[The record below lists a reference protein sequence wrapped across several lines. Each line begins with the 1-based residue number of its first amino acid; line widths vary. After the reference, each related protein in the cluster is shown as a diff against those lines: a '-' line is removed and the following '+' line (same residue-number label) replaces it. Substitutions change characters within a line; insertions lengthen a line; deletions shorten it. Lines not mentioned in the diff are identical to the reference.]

1 MKKKLSVS
9 IVGEDSVDTA
19 MASSAATA
27 ASQES
32 KERDAKKETSGPF
45 EPAAA
50 SNSAAAAT

>member
-1 MKKKLSVS
+1 MKSMDQPNMKKKLSVS

-32 KERDAKKETSGPF
+32 TERDAKKETSGPF
-45 EPAAA
+45 EPAC
-50 SNSAAAAT
+50 